1 MKKLRLH
8 ADDLEVESFQT
19 AEADGR
25 RRGTVRGHD
34 GEDCTWVD
42 TCLCETAY
50 YHCGTG
56 METIFSCDYTL
67 NDLCLWTAVD
77 CPNTLYQVCGT
88 RQETPAC

>member
-1 MKKLRLH
+1 MKKLRL
-8 ADDLEVESFQT
+8 DDLAVESFPT

-25 RRGTVRGHD
+25 RGTVRGH

-56 METIFSCDYTL
+56 METIHSCDYTF
-67 NDLCLWTAVD
+67 NDLCLWTGVE
-77 CPNTLYQVCGT
+77 CPNTSYQVCGT
-88 RQETPAC
+88 RQETPNC